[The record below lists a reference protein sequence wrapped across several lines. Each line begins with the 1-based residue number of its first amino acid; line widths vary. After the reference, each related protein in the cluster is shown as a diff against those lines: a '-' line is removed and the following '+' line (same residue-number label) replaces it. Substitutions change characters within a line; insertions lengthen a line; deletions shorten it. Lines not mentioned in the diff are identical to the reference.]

1 MYHPSRTVGKAISC
15 QDPTCG
21 QPDPHKR
28 LWTLHNRASEAARPD
43 GVIRDE
49 LALQIYRSLHYD
61 FVRSFGPPDGSHGIR
76 SALFDA
82 ELRGF
87 LAAHPDGV
95 IVNLGEGL
103 ETQRFRVDSESAL
116 WLSVDV
122 PEAMAVRERYIQPD
136 ARHLHLRL
144 SALDPAWMDQVPSGR
159 AVYVTAQGLLMYFT
173 PEEVETLFRHLAT
186 RLPGAWFAFDHIPG
200 WLSRKTLRGWWK
212 TPHYRTPPMPWG
224 IGRDRM
230 APTLRAWVPD
240 LAEINSLPFVF
251 PRGWYSLLS
260 YTLIYAPWLGDQ
272 MPGITRVRFGG

>member
-1 MYHPSRTVGKAISC
+1 MGASIVNSLA
-15 QDPTCG
+15 
-21 QPDPHKR
+21 PDLAGIPETM

-61 FVRSFGPPDGSHGIR
+61 YVRSFGPPDGSHGIR

-136 ARHLHLRL
+136 ARPGSGLDGSGSVRAGRL
-144 SALDPAWMDQVPSGR
+144 CHGTGAADVFHAGGSGDAVPPSGNTAARRLVRVRPHPRLALAQDAARLVEDPA
-159 AVYVTAQGLLMYFT
+159 
-173 PEEVETLFRHLAT
+173 
-186 RLPGAWFAFDHIPG
+186 LPHAAH
-200 WLSRKTLRGWWK
+200 
-212 TPHYRTPPMPWG
+212 
-224 IGRDRM
+224 
-230 APTLRAWVPD
+230 A
-240 LAEINSLPFVF
+240 
-251 PRGWYSLLS
+251 
-260 YTLIYAPWLGDQ
+260 LGHW
-272 MPGITRVRFGG
+272 P